1 MTSLTWHRRTA
12 ARGLVAVAL
21 VVTLGGCHRVLTP
34 ELHPPGDVPVAPAKL
49 PILKAHMTSGEL
61 YVLDSWRVV
70 GDGRG
75 LEGTGTLYSVEREP
89 VSEGPVS
96 IDVDAVALFETNQ
109 PGKVTPAGTVVLG
122 IMTTVT
128 GALAAVCVSDP
139 KSCFGSCPTF
149 YVEGGDAERPAA
161 EGFSESFARVLE
173 ARDVDALPPAG
184 GAGRRFTLT
193 MRNEALETHAVRRVR
208 LLVAPRPAGGRILAG
223 TDGRFYPAVGL
234 AIPESCRAA
243 EGDCLAAVAAAG
255 GTERASLTDPHDL
268 AERETV
274 EVEFASIEGRVGVVL
289 AARQT
294 LLSTYLFYQSMA
306 YFGSRAGEYL
316 ANLERGG
323 PALAARAT
331 GMARALGGIDV
342 EVSEGGG
349 EWRAIGTFDEAGPIA
364 SDVQVLP
371 FEAAGQGPLR
381 VRLRHAKGHWR
392 IDQVALAQLGAPVTP
407 RRLRPTA
414 VESEGQPD
422 PRARALLERDDR
434 HLITFPGDTYQIS
447 FTLPEAT
454 SELELFLE
462 SEGYYYEWM
471 REEWLAEENAE
482 MASLV
487 LFDPAEALRRMAG
500 SFKRRESGLEQA
512 FWVSRFRR

>member
-1 MTSLTWHRRTA
+1 MTALTRHQKTA
-12 ARGLVAVAL
+12 ARGLVVVAVVSAL
-21 VVTLGGCHRVLTP
+21 AGCHRVLTP

-70 GDGRG
+70 EDGRR
-75 LEGTGTLYSVEREP
+75 LDGTGTLYSVERNP
-89 VSEGPVS
+89 LNEGPVS
-96 IDVDAVALFETNQ
+96 IRVDEVALFETNQ
-109 PGKVTPAGTVVLG
+109 PGEVTPAGTVVLG

-128 GALAAVCVSDP
+128 GALAVYCASNP

-161 EGFSESFARVLE
+161 EGFSDSFARVLE

-184 GAGRRFTLT
+184 KAGRRFTLT

-208 LLVAPRPAGGRILAG
+208 LLVAPRPAGGQVLAG

-234 AIPESCRAA
+234 AAPRSCRAA

-255 GTERASLTDPHDL
+255 GAERASVTDPHDL

-306 YFGSRAGEYL
+306 YFGSKAGDYL
-316 ANLERGG
+316 AALERGG

-342 EVSEGGG
+342 EVSEGGD

-364 SDVQVLP
+364 SDRQVLP
-371 FEAAGQGPLR
+371 FESTGQGPLR
-381 VRLRHAKGHWR
+381 FRLRQAKGHWR
-392 IDQVALAQLGAPVTP
+392 IDQVALARLGAPVTP
-407 RRLRPTA
+407 RRMMPTV
-414 VESEGQPD
+414 VEREGKPD

-434 HLITFPGDTYQIS
+434 HLITFPGDAYRIS
-447 FTLPEAT
+447 FALPEAT
-454 SELELFLE
+454 GALELFLE

-471 REEWLAEENAE
+471 REQWLAEEDAE

-487 LFDPAEALRRMAG
+487 LSNPEEALRRMAG
-500 SFKRRESGLEQA
+500 SFKRRESGLEQV
-512 FWVSRFRR
+512 FWASRFRR